1 MNPALLPDGAHRVPF
16 KYVEVLKDEEAGV
29 WLVMVFD
36 RRTYETSPDGS
47 NVQSMDAF
55 AALDEVT
62 ALSRAKKE
70 HPYLVIAK
78 TCGECKIL
86 PL

>member
-1 MNPALLPDGAHRVPF
+1 MNPAHLPEGAHRFPF
-16 KYVEVLKDEEAGV
+16 KYVEVLMDEDTGV

-36 RRTYETSPDGS
+36 RRTYDSTPEGGKIQP
-47 NVQSMDAF
+47 MDAF
-55 AALDEVT
+55 SGLDEVT

-78 TCGECKIL
+78 TSGECKVL